1 MRTSQTSVI
10 SKGAQKEES
19 AEGLEEKDVVVG
31 VLVWRWGRREILL
44 QSSRQQGTADQQ
56 HRLIQES
63 FTFIA

>member
-1 MRTSQTSVI
+1 MP
-10 SKGAQKEES
+10 KES

-63 FTFIA
+63 FTFVA